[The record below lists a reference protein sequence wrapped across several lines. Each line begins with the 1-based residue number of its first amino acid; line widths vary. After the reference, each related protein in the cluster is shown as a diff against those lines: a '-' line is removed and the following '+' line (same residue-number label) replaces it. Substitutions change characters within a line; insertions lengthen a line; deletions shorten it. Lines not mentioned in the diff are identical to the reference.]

1 MTEVL
6 PTRVKRVYK
15 RLRLREVSL
24 VDEGCSPGTD
34 AVVIKAR
41 KPLSPDDHE
50 SGEQGREVGREPGGT
65 QASESELVEKAL
77 KPFVDLSGQLQAS
90 LISMEDFIEKGA
102 AMATGLEN
110 EAQTGG
116 DPVAKSAART
126 AASIVTENVM
136 NAEQIAAAL
145 AAAEARL
152 ETMTT
157 EITVAKSRADTAE
170 AALAAAN
177 TELASVKETLAATE
191 AEVAKARK
199 PELTAEEQDAEVLK
213 ALPEHLRDVVLKA
226 RAQDAAAAKVLVDA
240 EIDAEVTKAR
250 GLGLSDADAL
260 GKALHEVK
268 TKAPD
273 AYEAVN
279 KALNGAAKIADA
291 SNSLFRTYGA
301 VAENTAD
308 GEPAD
313 VLKSRAKELQAADE
327 SLTDEAAFA
336 KAAEADPKLYNDY
349 IAKRRIAATAT
360 ASAH

>member
-77 KPFVDLSGQLQAS
+77 KPFVALNGRFEAS
-90 LISMEDFIEKGA
+90 QITLADFIEKGA
-102 AMATGLEN
+102 EMATALEN
-110 EAQTGG
+110 EAQAGG
-116 DPVAKSAART
+116 EPVTKSAART
-126 AASIVTENVM
+126 AASIVTETVM

-145 AAAEARL
+145 AAAETRL
-152 ETMTT
+152 EAMSA
-157 EITVAKSRADTAE
+157 EITVEKARADTAE
-170 AALAAAN
+170 AALATA
-177 TELASVKETLAATE
+177 KEALAASE

-199 PELTAEEQDAEVLK
+199 PELTAEEQEAEVLK
-213 ALPEHLRDVVLKA
+213 AMPENMRELVLKA
-226 RAQDAAAAKVLVDA
+226 RASEKANAEKAAALEV
-240 EIDAEVTKAR
+240 ESEVTKAKSL
-250 GLGLSDADAL
+250 GLGDADVL
-260 GKALHEVK
+260 GKALHEIK

-279 KALNGAAKIADA
+279 KALGGAAKVAEA
-291 SNSLFRTYGA
+291 SSALFKTYGA
-301 VAENTAD
+301 VVEPQGE

-313 VLKSRAKELQAADE
+313 VLKSRAAALKQADAT
-327 SLTDEAAFA
+327 LTDEAAFA
-336 KAAEADPKLYNDY
+336 KAAEADPALYNQY
-349 IAKRRIAATAT
+349 IAKRRTAAAAT
-360 ASAH
+360 SVAH